1 MEASI
6 SCWDTATN
14 AAVNSSASEQT
25 PGNYLHAP
33 SCGLLSAEY
42 SRQGSVTQEQ
52 WDVSCDNLELLI
64 VDDHEEDNN
73 VTRSYGSTEMDVDGM
88 GDLAGTLE
96 VVQQHVPQCTNGSV
110 VSGKR
115 ELESCLSSQP
125 AAKRQV
131 HTP

>member
-1 MEASI
+1 M
-6 SCWDTATN
+6 
-14 AAVNSSASEQT
+14 
-25 PGNYLHAP
+25 
-33 SCGLLSAEY
+33 
-42 SRQGSVTQEQ
+42 TQEQ